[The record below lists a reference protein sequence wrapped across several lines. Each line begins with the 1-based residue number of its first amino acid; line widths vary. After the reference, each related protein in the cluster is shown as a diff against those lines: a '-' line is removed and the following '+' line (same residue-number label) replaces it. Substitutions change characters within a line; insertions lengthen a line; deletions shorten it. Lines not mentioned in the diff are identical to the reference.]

1 MNSIKIHYKKAMR
14 KQIFILLSLIFALI
28 SVTLLLPPRDT
39 HDLIV
44 LGMLFTVVLYFGII
58 AMKNQAKEAKCPHC
72 HVDLFE
78 VIHASRMSKVKF
90 NYCPNCGKHVEI

>member
-1 MNSIKIHYKKAMR
+1 MNSTKILYKKAMR
-14 KQIFILLSLIFALI
+14 KQILILVSLVFSLI

-39 HDLIV
+39 QDMILM
-44 LGMLFTVVLYFGII
+44 GMLFVVVLYFGIT

-90 NYCPNCGKHVEI
+90 NYCPNCGNSVEI